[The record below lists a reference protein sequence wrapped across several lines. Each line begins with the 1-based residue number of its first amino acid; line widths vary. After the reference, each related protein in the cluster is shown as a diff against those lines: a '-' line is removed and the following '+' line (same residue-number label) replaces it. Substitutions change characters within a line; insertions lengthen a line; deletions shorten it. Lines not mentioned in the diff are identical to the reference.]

1 MSYWEER
8 SFELT
13 KEIFQD
19 SEDYVKFVHKEYQ
32 TSMNVLNNELSK
44 HMNAIMKE
52 QGMSIEEARKAI
64 KEYEVEGLK
73 SFVQKAKGTFT
84 PEIEK
89 ELSFASRHARISR
102 IQAMELEIK
111 AAVSSLMD
119 TEEKG
124 LFAHLSNTFE
134 KKYYHELYNLG
145 RVTGYE
151 HMFGINRDELRNII
165 LHPWAP
171 DGSDFSQRIWGR
183 GDKLVDSLRRTLTQN
198 IMRGRS
204 PDEAIADISKTMNV
218 SRAAA
223 GRLVMTESA
232 AINSKATQETYIRMR
247 IKKYEIVATLD
258 LSTSEICQGLD
269 SKVFDTEHY
278 AVGVTAPPFHP
289 NCRSTTIPFF
299 DDDIQKKLETSRIA
313 RNPETG
319 KNERIENLSYKQWRE
334 KYVTNYEDKQEY
346 ENILKTLQEKTPA
359 FDVFKDMKYNNL
371 IEYESL
377 MKDHS
382 VIKAIHKNTSILEE
396 NQERAISLYY
406 QFKENGVYASDHF
419 VEQYIRR
426 EFKKSGVKNFE
437 FEDILEIA
445 KKPANYVD
453 TSTGRLVKYYDEIA
467 LIAEDDK
474 YVTIIKRKKVSGKWQ
489 RLK

>member
-19 SEDYVKFVHKEYQ
+19 SEDYVKFLHKEYQ

-73 SFVQKAKGTFT
+73 SFVQKAKGTLT

-111 AAVSSLMD
+111 ATVSSLMD

-124 LFAHLSNTFE
+124 LFAHLSNAFE

-145 RVTGYE
+145 RLTGYE
-151 HMFGINRDELRNII
+151 HTFGINRDELRNII

-183 GDKLVDSLRRTLTQN
+183 GDKLVDSLRRNLTQN

-218 SRAAA
+218 SRVAA

-289 NCRSTTIPFF
+289 NCRSTTVPFF

-319 KNERIENLSYKQWRE
+319 KNERIENLSYKEWFAKYVDKQGLTGYTKKEGNGLGAVITKPLKGLRIDLQLFANKDLQKQTDNQLRKGIRSNEKQIRIHEDKINNPE
-334 KYVTNYEDKQEY
+334 KYIEDWNEY
-346 ENILKTLQEKTPA
+346 SERRKEGLKKHWRKEISNFNKNIS
-359 FDVFKDMKYNNL
+359 DN
-371 IEYESL
+371 
-377 MKDHS
+377 
-382 VIKAIHKNTSILEE
+382 LEE
-396 NQERAISLYY
+396 LR
-406 QFKENGVYASDHF
+406 KRGV
-419 VEQYIRR
+419 E
-426 EFKKSGVKNFE
+426 
-437 FEDILEIA
+437 
-445 KKPANYVD
+445 VD
-453 TSTGRLVKYYDEIA
+453 
-467 LIAEDDK
+467 
-474 YVTIIKRKKVSGKWQ
+474 
-489 RLK
+489 